1 MPCFL
6 EHGLICVHL
15 RRSAA
20 HKSEIRNPNLMFIDS
35 HAHID
40 GTEFDEDRDEVLRRA
55 RDAGVEIVLNVGT
68 GDPHSG
74 ALERAIKFGSQ
85 HQSIY
90 TAIGTHPHDA
100 SKYDQAAEDR
110 IRALLSNG
118 ERVVA
123 WGEIG
128 LDFHYDNS
136 PREQQLE
143 AFRKQ
148 LRAAREL
155 DLPVIIH
162 TRDAE
167 DETIV
172 ILREEYT
179 DAARKGV
186 FHCFTG
192 TTHLAE
198 QALDFG
204 FMISFSGI
212 LTFKKAEDL
221 RETARRVPLDR
232 LLIETDCPY
241 LAPIPYRGKRNE
253 PAYVIEVAKCLAD
266 IHQVSTEEIA
276 DATSHNFARLFGV

>member
-1 MPCFL
+1 
-6 EHGLICVHL
+6 
-15 RRSAA
+15 
-20 HKSEIRNPNLMFIDS
+20 MFIDS

-40 GTEFDEDRDEVLRRA
+40 GPEFDTDRDEVLRRA
-55 RDAGVEIVLNVGT
+55 RDAGVESILNVGT

-74 ALERAIKFGSQ
+74 AFERAIEFGSKQ
-85 HQSIY
+85 QSVY

-100 SKYDQAAEDR
+100 NKYDQAAEDK
-110 IRALLSNG
+110 IKTLLCDG
-118 ERVVA
+118 ERIIA

-136 PREQQLE
+136 PREQQIQ
-143 AFRKQ
+143 AFCKQ
-148 LRAAREL
+148 LRAAREV

-162 TRDAE
+162 TREAE
-167 DETIV
+167 QETV
-172 ILREEYT
+172 AILQEEY
-179 DAARKGV
+179 AGASRKGV

-192 TTHLAE
+192 TTELAE
-198 QALDFG
+198 RGLELG

-253 PAYVIEVAKCLAD
+253 PAYVVEVARCLAD
-266 IHQVSTEEIA
+266 VHQITVEALAE
-276 DATSHNFARLFGV
+276 ATSHNFAELFRV

>member
-1 MPCFL
+1 
-6 EHGLICVHL
+6 
-15 RRSAA
+15 
-20 HKSEIRNPNLMFIDS
+20 MFVDS

-40 GTEFDEDRDEVLRRA
+40 GAEFDLDREEVIQHA
-55 RDAGVEIVLNVGT
+55 RDAGVSVILNVGT
-68 GDPHSG
+68 GDPHG
-74 ALERAIKFGSQ
+74 GVFERAAEFGAK
-85 HQSIY
+85 HPSIY

-100 SKYDQAAEDR
+100 GKYDQSVEDK
-110 IRALLSNG
+110 IRSLLTSG
-118 ERVVA
+118 KRMVA

-136 PREQQLE
+136 PRDIQME

-148 LRAAREL
+148 LHAAREL

-162 TRDAE
+162 TREAE
-167 DETIV
+167 DETIK

-179 DAARKGV
+179 DADRKGV

-192 TTHLAE
+192 TAKLAQ
-198 QALDFG
+198 QALEQG

-212 LTFKKAEDL
+212 LTFKTAEDL
-221 RETARRVPLDR
+221 RQTAQQVPLDR

-253 PAYVIEVAKCLAD
+253 PAYVVEVGKCLAKLHQTDVED
-266 IHQVSTEEIA
+266 IAQRTTQNFST
-276 DATSHNFARLFGV
+276 LFGVVL

>member
-1 MPCFL
+1 
-6 EHGLICVHL
+6 
-15 RRSAA
+15 
-20 HKSEIRNPNLMFIDS
+20 MFIDS

-40 GTEFDEDRDEVLRRA
+40 GPEFDDDRDEVIRRA
-55 RDAGVEIVLNVGT
+55 RDAEVAVILNVGT

-74 ALERAIKFGSQ
+74 AFERAIEFGSKR
-85 HQSIY
+85 QSVY

-100 SKYDQAAEDR
+100 NKYDQAAEDK
-110 IRALLSNG
+110 IKTLLSKG
-118 ERVVA
+118 ERAIA

-136 PREQQLE
+136 PREQQTQ

-162 TRDAE
+162 TREAE
-167 DETIV
+167 QDTV
-172 ILREEYT
+172 AILEEEYVG
-179 DAARKGV
+179 ASRKGV

-192 TTHLAE
+192 TTELAKRGLE
-198 QALDFG
+198 LG

-221 RETARRVPLDR
+221 RQTARRVPLDR

-241 LAPIPYRGKRNE
+241 LAPFPYRGKRNE
-253 PAYVIEVAKCLAD
+253 PAYVVEVAKCLAD
-266 IHQVSTEEIA
+266 VHQVSVEALAEV
-276 DATSHNFARLFGV
+276 TSHNFAELFRV

>member
-1 MPCFL
+1 
-6 EHGLICVHL
+6 
-15 RRSAA
+15 
-20 HKSEIRNPNLMFIDS
+20 MFIDS

-40 GTEFDEDRDEVLRRA
+40 GPEFDSDRENVIQRA
-55 RDAGVEIVLNVGT
+55 QDVGVEIILNVGT

-74 ALERAIKFGSQ
+74 AFERAIEFGSK
-85 HQSIY
+85 HPSVY

-110 IRALLSNG
+110 TKSLLRKG

-136 PREQQLE
+136 PREQQLY
-143 AFRKQ
+143 AFRRQ

-162 TRDAE
+162 TREAE
-167 DETIV
+167 DETV
-172 ILREEYT
+172 SILREEYA
-179 DAARKGV
+179 DAPRKGV

-192 TTHLAE
+192 TTALAE
-198 QALDFG
+198 RALELG

-212 LTFKKAEDL
+212 LTFKKAEAL
-221 RETARRVPLDR
+221 RETARRVPLNR

-241 LAPIPYRGKRNE
+241 LSPIPYRGKRNE
-253 PAYVIEVAKCLAD
+253 PAHVVEVARCLAEV
-266 IHQVSTEEIA
+266 HQVPPNELA
-276 DATSHNFARLFGV
+276 DATSHNFTELFSVSINS